1 MTEPGETN
9 ALVAY
14 GFPTGTLSVR
24 YLGLPLISR
33 KLRLRVRAT
42 YDQTAC
48 SIQILGGESIV
59 VCRQIAVV
67 ASVIYGSANFWMS
80 TFILPKEYIKR
91 IDCVPG
97 SCGLE
102 TRMLLAKLRAHGI
115 MFACQKWREDSGWEI
130 LLSGTEYSTW
140 VFFCYCFLIMLR
152 CGLNGVDNITFTTKA
167 SGLFKNRLLTHG
179 SGNSFWTSKPK
190 LSNS

>member
-67 ASVIYGSANFWMS
+67 ASVIYGSANF
-80 TFILPKEYIKR
+80 
-91 IDCVPG
+91 
-97 SCGLE
+97 
-102 TRMLLAKLRAHGI
+102 
-115 MFACQKWREDSGWEI
+115 
-130 LLSGTEYSTW
+130 
-140 VFFCYCFLIMLR
+140 
-152 CGLNGVDNITFTTKA
+152 
-167 SGLFKNRLLTHG
+167 
-179 SGNSFWTSKPK
+179 
-190 LSNS
+190 